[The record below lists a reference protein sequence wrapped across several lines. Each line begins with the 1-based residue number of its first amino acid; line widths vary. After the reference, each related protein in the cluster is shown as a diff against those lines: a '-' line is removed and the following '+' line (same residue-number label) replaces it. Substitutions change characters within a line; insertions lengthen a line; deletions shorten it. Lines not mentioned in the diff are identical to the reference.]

1 VGETRRDKMRTVGV
15 PFQTNIMEE
24 KLSKFIEQAPV
35 GIITFSSDGVIDY
48 VNQNFHDFSI
58 LYELETTSLLGKNI
72 FSTDIFPSTKLTDE
86 LNELTRGFPF
96 EKELKHIHTRDGREI
111 TLIVKGSPF
120 SDNENLIGG
129 ILLIED
135 IKVLITSR
143 QSVQFKTEYIEK
155 AIEKVNDFLIVINP
169 EGDVRYST
177 GNIFEKIG
185 LRHDDISGKNTAEIF
200 NHKID
205 IEIKD
210 AINKIVES
218 KEHLFKKLDIEYKA
232 DNRIFECRFEP
243 MLNSYG
249 QVRYLYLFFN
259 DKTDEITSTTTLNEQ
274 VTNFAYY
281 KTASEK
287 LNQALITIN
296 NDGNIIYW
304 DKQSEQIFGL
314 SANQVIGKFIGEVF
328 EAFTKDYF
336 TTLRTDIGLIDYHK
350 VNVNFFDD
358 DHQKRS
364 YEFRFVPAIS
374 EGEEII
380 IQCVEI
386 TDILK
391 EKDEI
396 VKSESSLQKII
407 ANTDEFI
414 LISDSTGHLE
424 FLNSNFMNLLEITH
438 DEMKELHLDDLL
450 PPETYKDKRIVTL
463 DELLNKTKEKIKI
476 SFLTKSGATVH
487 LNGTFKPVS
496 DEKTFSRKYIGYFG
510 EVKESNIPESETTI
524 YSSVFGS
531 SLDGMAVASDG
542 KILIANDAFASIFG
556 FDLPADIENK
566 DLLDFVSNND
576 ILRVA
581 EFFRLKERNKFSP
594 ERFDFLAKKKDNSL
608 FYCELT
614 ISTFKKSEKTYL
626 TIMTRDVTER
636 KRSQRAIKESEEKYR
651 NITENIDD
659 FLFTFERSGR
669 NLRPLFYTVAVEKIT
684 GYSQADFLSD
694 TKLFLKVIHPDDF
707 SMLKKKMS
715 VLMKNRIQSS
725 GEFEFRIIN
734 KHGNIVW
741 IRNKVN
747 LVRNLEG
754 DIQKVYGLVS
764 DITLKKRA
772 EEDLKQSAES
782 LKKLNETK
790 DRFISIVSH
799 DLRTP
804 FSSILGFTDLLSSDE
819 SLSDEERKQYV
830 KYIQESSKSMLA
842 LVNSLLDWTRLQTGR
857 IKFEPQ
863 KIEARLIVEKSI
875 NTISGTAFQKGIRIL
890 STVGDEYHIFVDKN
904 LIHQVFN
911 NLISNAIKFTDKGG
925 MITISVKPS
934 SSIRFIEFTVKD
946 NGRGIKQENIEK
958 LFNVDS
964 KFSSEGTAG
973 ERGSGLG
980 LSLVKE
986 IVEKHGGTIN
996 VQSNYGEGSE
1006 FKFTLPIASEN
1017 ILIVDSNK
1025 TDRIL
1030 YSKILKNITPDYS
1043 VDIASNGKEALEKIA
1058 SSPPALIITEHLMPE
1073 MNGYEFVKELIKS
1086 EAIKTS
1092 PVIVLSSSIDRNSA
1106 ADYTELGIEYVFQ
1119 KPVDLRNFKQ
1129 SVEKSLRKGM
1139 TSSR

>member
-1 VGETRRDKMRTVGV
+1 MKTMGV
-15 PFQTNIMEE
+15 PFQAKLMEE

-35 GIITFSSDGVIDY
+35 GIITFSKDGIIDY
-48 VNQNFHDFSI
+48 VNKNFRDFSI
-58 LYELETTSLLGKNI
+58 LYNLETTSLLGKNI
-72 FSTDIFPSTKLTDE
+72 FKNNLFPSIDLKNE
-86 LNELTRGFPF
+86 MNELAKGYPF
-96 EKELKHIHTRDGREI
+96 EKELKHIPTKDGKEI

-120 SDNENLIGG
+120 SDNGDMLGG

-143 QSVQFKTEYIEK
+143 QSMHFKSEYIER
-155 AIEKVNDFLIVINP
+155 AIEKVNDFLFVVNP
-169 EGDVRYST
+169 DGDIRYSAGKT
-177 GNIFEKIG
+177 FEKIG
-185 LRHDDISGKNTAEIF
+185 FRHDEISGKNLTEIF
-200 NHKID
+200 NAQVNDQIR
-205 IEIKD
+205 
-210 AINKIVES
+210 NKIKEVLES
-218 KEHLFKKLDIEYKA
+218 KEHRIEKVSVDKNSVKKD
-232 DNRIFECRFEP
+232 FECRIEP
-243 MLNSYG
+243 MLNTFG

-259 DKTDEITSTTTLNEQ
+259 DKTGEVEQ
-274 VTNFAYY
+274 SSELKEELLHLEYY

-287 LNQALITIN
+287 LNQALITLDEN
-296 NDGNIIYW
+296 GKIIFW
-304 DKQSEQIFGL
+304 DERAEKLFKI
-314 SANQVIGKFIGEVF
+314 SADSVKGKFIGQVF

-336 TTLRTDIGLIDYHK
+336 TSLKTDIGLIDYHK
-350 VNVNFFDD
+350 VNVNFFND

-364 YEFRFVPAIS
+364 FEFRFVPAVTKS
-374 EGEEII
+374 EEII

-386 TDILK
+386 TDVLK

-396 VKSESSLQKII
+396 VNSENSLQKIVSNSDELI
-407 ANTDEFI
+407 FITD
-414 LISDSTGHLE
+414 SSGHIE
-424 FLNSNFMNLLEITH
+424 YMNKSLLDKLDYTKDELTEI
-438 DEMKELHLDDLL
+438 HLDDLL
-450 PPETYKDKRIVTL
+450 HTEFFKDKKVISVE
-463 DELLNKTKEKIKI
+463 DLLSEVDKEIKI
-476 SFLTKSGATVH
+476 SLYRKSGQPIELH
-487 LNGTFKPVS
+487 GKFKLVS
-496 DEKTFSRKYIGYFG
+496 DEKTFNKKYIGYFG
-510 EVKESNIPESETTI
+510 EAGKIPGKDQSV
-524 YSSVFGS
+524 YSSFFES
-531 SLDGMAVASDG
+531 SLDGIAISVDG
-542 KILIANDAFASIFG
+542 RISSANNAFAAIFG
-556 FDLPADIENK
+556 FDSPADLINK
-566 DLLDFVSNND
+566 DVLDLVSNDD

-581 EFFRLKERNKFSP
+581 EYFRLKERNKFSP
-594 ERFDFLAKKKDNSL
+594 DRFDFLAKKRDNSF

-614 ISTFKKSEKTYL
+614 ISVFQQNEKTYL
-626 TIMTRDVTER
+626 SILTRDVTER

-659 FLFTFERSGR
+659 FLFTFERVGR
-669 NLRPLFYTVAVEKIT
+669 YLRPLFYTAAVEKIT
-684 GYSQADFLSD
+684 GYSQSDFLTD
-694 TKLFLKVIHPDDF
+694 TRLFLKVIHPDDF
-707 SMLKKKMS
+707 TVLKKRVS
-715 VLMKNRIQSS
+715 ALMKNRFQSS

-747 LVRNLEG
+747 LIRNSSG
-754 DIQKVYGLVS
+754 DLQKVYGLVS

-772 EEDLKQSAES
+772 EEELKQSTES

-804 FSSILGFTDLLSSDE
+804 FSSILGFTDLLSNDE

-863 KIEARLIVEKSI
+863 KIEAKLIVEKSI
-875 NTISGTAFQKGIRIL
+875 NTISGTAFQKSIKIL
-890 STVGDEYHIFVDKN
+890 STVGDEYSVFVDKN
-904 LIHQVFN
+904 LILQVFN

-925 MITISVKPS
+925 VITISVKPS

-946 NGRGIKQENIEK
+946 TGRGIKPENIEK
-958 LFNVDS
+958 LFNIDS
-964 KFSSEGTAG
+964 KFTSEGTAG

-986 IVEKHGGTIN
+986 IVEKHGGKIT
-996 VQSNYGEGSE
+996 VESEYGKGSE
-1006 FKFTLPIASEN
+1006 FSFTLPIASEN

-1030 YSKILKNITPDYS
+1030 YSKILKNITPEYS
-1043 VDIASNGKEALEKIA
+1043 IDIASNGKEALDKI
-1058 SSPPALIITEHLMPE
+1058 STSPPALIITEHQMPE
-1073 MNGYEFVKELIKS
+1073 MNGYEFVKEMIKS
-1086 EAIKTS
+1086 DAIKTS

-1106 ADYTELGIEYVFQ
+1106 ADYTDLGIEYVFQ

-1129 SVEKSLRKGM
+1129 SVEKALRKGM

>member
-1 VGETRRDKMRTVGV
+1 MKTLGA
-15 PFQTNIMEE
+15 PFQTQFMEE

-35 GIITFSSDGVIDY
+35 GIITFSKEGIIDY
-48 VNQNFHDFSI
+48 VNQNFRDFSI
-58 LYELETTSLLGKNI
+58 LYELETTPLLGKNI
-72 FSTDIFPSTKLTDE
+72 FNIDIFPSTQLT
-86 LNELTRGFPF
+86 NELQELTKGFPF
-96 EKELKHIHTRDGREI
+96 EKELKHIHTKDGREI

-120 SDNENLIGG
+120 SDNENILGG

-155 AIEKVNDFLIVINP
+155 AIEKANDFLIVVNH
-169 EGDVRYST
+169 EGDIRYST
-177 GNIFEKIG
+177 GNIFEKTG
-185 LRHDDISGKNTAEIF
+185 LRHNDISGKNTSQVFSEQTDAAIKDNIKKVIETK
-200 NHKID
+200 NHVFEKLKID
-205 IEIKD
+205 Y
-210 AINKIVES
+210 NT
-218 KEHLFKKLDIEYKA
+218 EH
-232 DNRIFECRFEP
+232 RIFECRIEP
-243 MLNSYG
+243 MLNSYE

-259 DKTDEITSTTTLNEQ
+259 DKTSEISQSSTLREQ
-274 VTNFAYY
+274 VINYAYY

-287 LNQALITIN
+287 LNQALITLN
-296 NDGNIIYW
+296 NDGNIVYW
-304 DKQSEQIFGL
+304 DKRSEQIFGL
-314 SANQVIGKFIGEVF
+314 SSEHVLGKFIGEVF

-396 VKSESSLQKII
+396 IKSESFLQQVIT
-407 ANTDEFI
+407 NTDELIFI
-414 LISDSTGHLE
+414 TDSSGHLE
-424 FLNSNFMNLLEITH
+424 YMNKQLLNLLELT
-438 DEMKELHLDDLL
+438 EEELKEIHLDDILS
-450 PPETYKDKRIVTL
+450 PETYKYNRVLVL
-463 DELLNKTKEKIKI
+463 DELLNNEKEETKI
-476 SFLTKSGATVH
+476 SILKKSGEVIE
-487 LNGTFKPVS
+487 LRGKFKSVS
-496 DEKTFSRKYIGYFG
+496 DEKSFSRKHIGYFN
-510 EVKESNIPESETTI
+510 EIKERKYTQSEGSF
-524 YSSVFGS
+524 YSSLFES
-531 SLDGMAVASDG
+531 SLDGIAVAVDG
-542 KILIANDAFASIFG
+542 KILVANHNFTSTFG
-556 FDLPADIENK
+556 YDTNSDLENK
-566 DLLDFVSNND
+566 DLLDFVSNDD

-581 EFFRLKERNKFSP
+581 EFFRLKERNKFAP
-594 ERFDFLAKKKDNSL
+594 DRFDFLAKKRDNSL

-614 ISTFKKSEKTYL
+614 ISTFQQEEKTYL
-626 TIMTRDVTER
+626 SILTRDVTER

-659 FLFTFERSGR
+659 FLFTFERVGR

-684 GYSQADFLSD
+684 GYSQSDFLSD

-707 SMLKKKMS
+707 TLLKKRVS
-715 VLMKNRIQSS
+715 AFMKNRYQSS
-725 GEFEFRIIN
+725 NEFEFRIIN
-734 KHGNIVW
+734 KQGNIVW
-741 IRNKVN
+741 IRNKIN
-747 LVRNLEG
+747 LIRNSSG
-754 DIQKVYGLVS
+754 GIQKVYGLVS

-772 EEDLKQSAES
+772 EEDLKQSAEN

-863 KIEARLIVEKSI
+863 KIEAKILVEKSI
-875 NTISGTAFQKGIRIL
+875 NTISGTAFQKGIKIL
-890 STVGDEYHIFVDKN
+890 STVGDEFSVFVDKN

-925 MITISVKPS
+925 LITVSVKPS
-934 SSIRFIEFTVKD
+934 SSIRFLEFTVKD
-946 NGRGIKQENIEK
+946 TGRGIKPENLEK
-958 LFNVDS
+958 LFNLDS
-964 KFSSEGTAG
+964 KYSSEGTAG

-986 IVEKHGGTIN
+986 IIEKHGGK
-996 VQSNYGEGSE
+996 VSVKSKYGEGSE
-1006 FKFTLPIASEN
+1006 FAFTLPIASEN

-1043 VDIASNGKEALEKIA
+1043 IDIASNGKEALEKIS
-1058 SSPPALIITEHLMPE
+1058 SSPPALIITEHIMPE
-1073 MNGYEFVKELIKS
+1073 MNGYDFVKELIKS

-1092 PVIVLSSSIDRNSA
+1092 PVIVLSSSIDRNST
-1106 ADYTELGIEYVFQ
+1106 ADYADLGIEYIFQ

-1129 SVEKSLRKGM
+1129 SVEKALRKGM
-1139 TSSR
+1139 SIQR